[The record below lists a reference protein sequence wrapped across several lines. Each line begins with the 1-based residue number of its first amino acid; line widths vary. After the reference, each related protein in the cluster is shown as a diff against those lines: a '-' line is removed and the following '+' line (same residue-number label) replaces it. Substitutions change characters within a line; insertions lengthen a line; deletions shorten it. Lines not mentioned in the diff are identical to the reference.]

1 MLQVMKLGFRLN
13 PSAVTLFPCCLIQ
26 CSVCAW
32 SLSSIW
38 RSWPSLFL
46 YFSPVLRGGGL
57 FCFHTNLVRTPRSP
71 IYYTL
76 PVFVHLT
83 VTVFRILSYSLLFPL
98 NILSLGNTISSHG
111 FNYQLFPIVYIM
123 PWYNSKHLKQVSLKH
138 FLEYPSLLAELS
150 DKFQG
155 GSLFHASLSIIS
167 FNKSESDQIS

>member
-1 MLQVMKLGFRLN
+1 MLQVMKLGCSLN

-46 YFSPVLRGGGL
+46 YFSPVLGGVFL
-57 FCFHTNLVRTPRSP
+57 FCFHTNLVRSP

-83 VTVFRILSYSLLFPL
+83 VIVFRILSYSLLFPL
-98 NILSLGNTISSHG
+98 NILSLGNIISSHG
-111 FNYQLFPIVYIM
+111 FNYQLFPIVSIM
-123 PWYNSKHLKQVSLKH
+123 PWYNSKHLNQVSLKY
-138 FLEYPSLLAELS
+138 FLEYPSLLAEFS

-167 FNKSESDQIS
+167 FNKSENDQIS